1 MTATEFQLNVIP
13 LKDKLYRFALRM
25 LANAEEARDTV
36 QEVMIKVWES
46 GKPLADYDSIEA
58 WCMTLT
64 RNRSLDILKVNSN
77 RQRHLKVIKRGSDV
91 AHMPA
96 DKVEQTQQV
105 NYVIDEIK
113 NLPVVQR
120 ELIELRDFQEK
131 TYEEMCEIT
140 GLEMTQVKV
149 YLFRARKAVREKIN
163 ALNAYG
169 IEA

>member
-1 MTATEFQLNVIP
+1 
-13 LKDKLYRFALRM
+13 
-25 LANAEEARDTV
+25 
-36 QEVMIKVWES
+36 
-46 GKPLADYDSIEA
+46 
-58 WCMTLT
+58 
-64 RNRSLDILKVNSN
+64 
-77 RQRHLKVIKRGSDV
+77 
-91 AHMPA
+91 MPA

-140 GLEMTQVKV
+140 GLDMSQVKV
-149 YLFRARKAVREKIN
+149 YLFRARKAIREKIN